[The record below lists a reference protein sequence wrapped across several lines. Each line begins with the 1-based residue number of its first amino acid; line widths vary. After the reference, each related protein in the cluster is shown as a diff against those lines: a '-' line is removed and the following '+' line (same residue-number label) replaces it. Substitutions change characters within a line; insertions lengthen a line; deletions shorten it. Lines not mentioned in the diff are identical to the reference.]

1 MNRDTAKDGYLRE
14 VMSMHHSHDNIG
26 KLIPQVACLSVL
38 AVWNRCLGLVCVVSG
53 I

>member
-26 KLIPQVACLSVL
+26 KLIPQVPSYDRVL
-38 AVWNRCLGLVCVVSG
+38 RLGVE
-53 I
+53 